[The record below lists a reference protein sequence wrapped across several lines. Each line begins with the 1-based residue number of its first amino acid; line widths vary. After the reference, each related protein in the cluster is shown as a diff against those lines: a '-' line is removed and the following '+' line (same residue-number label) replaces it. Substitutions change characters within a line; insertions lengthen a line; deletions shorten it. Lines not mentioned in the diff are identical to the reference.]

1 MTTVDTFGGALVGTV
16 AAALVVETVALVL
29 PTEDAD
35 FDTVAT
41 VLPETE
47 VAASDAFPAV
57 VETLDPDCDVFV
69 TSCGRQLLSEE
80 VFLIEESGFV
90 AVLLVLLFLGLH
102 QQYSIKKKTK
112 TSRTEPAQPQLTV
125 FD

>member
-47 VAASDAFPAV
+47 VAASDAFPAG
-57 VETLDPDCDVFV
+57 CDVFV
-69 TSCGRQLLSEE
+69 TSCGRRLLSEE